1 MDCRAML
8 GLHFRSTCVELQCN
22 NKKKYNNKEVRRK
35 GAGNPVITTFYINNI
50 GKGFA
55 HKKLE
60 ARTYLR
66 NYKLRKLQPAIYSV
80 SSVESINST
89 NICDTNLACGS
100 SKSKLYSSSV
110 TISARNLPL
119 IKSSLPSYLITSTTS
134 PINMASSGNKMQII
148 KIIET
153 MKKVL
158 LMHIFTKITM
168 TGKHHII
175 NSSKFALNCI
185 AMIIRKVLFAL
196 VLLFCVF
203 HFGVVL
209 ADQVILLDTTR
220 EATLEWTR
228 YPYGPQAQTPGW
240 VEESFTDFVKGINW
254 RSYVVCDVAYN
265 NVNNWLWSPFIDRGP
280 ANRLYIEIQF
290 TIRDCS
296 LFPGNAL
303 SCKETFSLL
312 FYEFDAATR
321 EPPPWQTDSYKLIA
335 RIAAGEGR
343 FNQNSDVDINT
354 EVKSIAVTKKGVYF
368 AFRDQ
373 GACIS
378 VLAVKVYYITC
389 PAVTEN
395 FAHFNETPTGREI
408 TIIEKQNG
416 TCVENAEPY
425 ETPTYLCKGDG
436 KWTILTGGCHCKVGY
451 EPDLINKTCN
461 ECQMGKFRSKEVN
474 KCVPCPPNSNSS
486 KVAAGFCKCLHG
498 FYRHP
503 HDGQHM
509 PCYKPP
515 GPPTNLTLLFVD
527 QTSAILSWNAP
538 AKDFSILSHLKINE
552 YHNDILY
559 KVRCLSCLS
568 NVVFN
573 PATDTFNETKLTLTN
588 LEPVTTYTIQIHS
601 LNGVSYILDSNNKI
615 NATFPDQNSA
625 VNVAVVD
632 KHSESSHSINNVKS
646 SVRLVNNQPF
656 DLTQIKTDYAEI
668 VFTTESAILSTVF
681 NVRVVATTSKEVDLE
696 WDKPVSSDSPIEF
709 YEVRWFPKPELDT
722 LNKTAL
728 NTKKTKAHINGLNEN
743 TEYGFQ
749 VRCKTLN
756 GYGTYSNIVYAQT
769 HQGVRSGY
777 DDSLH
782 MRIVAGATVA
792 VVFLLVLVIVATV
805 LFLRSKHQDDMDKKS
820 SNHLPLPL
828 DYASNEVHSMDT
840 TPNVKNIQSNV
851 TTPLFGNSRSYVDP
865 HTYED
870 PNQAIR
876 EFAREIDANYI
887 TIEAIIG
894 GGEFG
899 DVCRGRLKIP
909 PNFVQDIDVAIK
921 TLKPGSSEKAR
932 CDFLTE
938 ASIMGQFD
946 HPNVIYLQGVVTRSN
961 PVMIITEYMEN
972 GSLDTFLRVN
982 DGKFQTL
989 QLIAMLRGIA
999 SGMSYLSDMNYVHR
1013 DLAARNV
1020 LVNSQL
1026 ICKIA
1031 DFGLSREIENAS
1043 DAYTTRGGKIP
1054 VRWTAP
1060 EAIAF
1065 RKFTSASDVW
1075 SYGVVLWEVMSYG
1088 ERPYWNWSNQDVIK
1102 SIEKGYRLPAPM
1114 DCPEALYQLML
1125 DCWQKQ
1131 RTHRPTFSSIVSTL
1145 DNLARQPQALLTT
1158 RNSPEND
1165 GSHILEGQ
1173 RGHNIFISTD
1183 LWLEN
1188 IKMSRYSQ
1196 HFKEAN
1202 LVTAQQISRL
1212 TAQHLSDMG
1221 ITLVGHQ
1228 KKILH
1233 QARQLDTII

>member
-1 MDCRAML
+1 MD
-8 GLHFRSTCVELQCN
+8 
-22 NKKKYNNKEVRRK
+22 KY
-35 GAGNPVITTFYINNI
+35 
-50 GKGFA
+50 
-55 HKKLE
+55 
-60 ARTYLR
+60 
-66 NYKLRKLQPAIYSV
+66 
-80 SSVESINST
+80 
-89 NICDTNLACGS
+89 
-100 SKSKLYSSSV
+100 
-110 TISARNLPL
+110 LPL
-119 IKSSLPSYLITSTTS
+119 
-134 PINMASSGNKMQII
+134 
-148 KIIET
+148 
-153 MKKVL
+153 
-158 LMHIFTKITM
+158 
-168 TGKHHII
+168 
-175 NSSKFALNCI
+175 
-185 AMIIRKVLFAL
+185 L
-196 VLLFCVF
+196 VLVF
-203 HFGVVL
+203 YVLNHKLDGV
-209 ADQVILLDTTR
+209 ASDQVVLLDTTK

-240 VEESFTDFVKGINW
+240 VEESFTNFVKGINW

-280 ANRLYIEIQF
+280 ANRLYIEIHF

-321 EPPPWQTDSYKLIA
+321 EPPPWQPESYKLIG

-343 FNQNSDVDINT
+343 FNQNSDVDINV

-389 PAVTEN
+389 PAVTIN

-408 TIIEKQNG
+408 TIIEQQTG
-416 TCVENAEPY
+416 ICVENAEAY

-436 KWTILTGGCHCKVGY
+436 KWTILSGGCRCKVGY
-451 EPDLINKTCN
+451 EPDHDKQTCN
-461 ECQMGKFRSKEVN
+461 VCPVGKFRSAEVDSCTICPLNSKTN
-474 KCVPCPPNSNSS
+474 KVGSPFCPCLS
-486 KVAAGFCKCLHG
+486 GH
-498 FYRHP
+498 YRHP
-503 HDGQHM
+503 RDGKHM

-515 GPPTNLTLLFVD
+515 GPPTNLTLLFID

-538 AKDFSILSHLKINE
+538 QRAIDEQVRVSLRVCSTVSVHYQKNIESFFSHQSPQVDTK
-552 YHNDILY
+552 YRSDIVFRI
-559 KVRCLSCLS
+559 KCSACTS

-573 PATDTFNETKLTLTN
+573 PSSETFNDTKLTLTN
-588 LEPVTTYTIQIHS
+588 LEPVTAYTVQIHS
-601 LNGVSYILDSNNKI
+601 QHGVSYLINPDGAGVGAGGYDNSSSSSGFNNHYHHVTEPPNLGRSSDLD
-615 NATFPDQNSA
+615 D
-625 VNVAVVD
+625 
-632 KHSESSHSINNVKS
+632 
-646 SVRLVNNQPF
+646 
-656 DLTQIKTDYAEI
+656 IKTEYAEI
-668 VFTTESAILSTVF
+668 SFTTESAILSTVF
-681 NVRVVATTSKEVDLE
+681 NVKVISITNKEVDLV
-696 WDKPVSSDSPIEF
+696 WDKPMHSDSPIEY
-709 YEVRWFPKPELDT
+709 YEVRWFPKSEVDAM
-722 LNKTAL
+722 NKSVL
-728 NTKKTKAHINGLNEN
+728 STKESKIHISDLQEN

-756 GYGTYSNIVYAQT
+756 GWGTFSNIMYAQT
-769 HQGVRSGY
+769 HQSVSPVY
-777 DDSLH
+777 DDSFQ
-782 MRIVAGATVA
+782 MRIVAGSTVA
-792 VVFLLVLVIVATV
+792 VVFILVLVIVVTV
-805 LFLRSKHQDDMDKKS
+805 LFLRSKSHDDIDKKTN
-820 SNHLPLPL
+820 NHLPLPL
-828 DYASNEVHSMDT
+828 DYASNEV
-840 TPNVKNIQSNV
+840 
-851 TTPLFGNSRSYVDP
+851 TTPLFGTSRSYVDP

-876 EFAREIDANYI
+876 EFAREIDASYI

-909 PNFVQDIDVAIK
+909 PNFVQEIDVAIK

-972 GSLDTFLRVN
+972 GSLDTFLRAN

-989 QLIAMLRGIA
+989 QLIGMLRGIA
-999 SGMSYLSDMNYVHR
+999 AGMSYLSDMNYVHR

-1020 LVNSQL
+1020 LVNSSL
-1026 ICKIA
+1026 VCKIA

-1131 RTHRPTFSSIVSTL
+1131 RTHRPTFSSITQTL
-1145 DNLARQPQALLTT
+1145 DNLARQPQVLLTT
-1158 RNSPEND
+1158 RNSPDNPVARMGND
-1165 GSHILEGQ
+1165 ISDDMLAAQQRSMLGGMGTTERILNNSSASAGGVGSSMTMSAAGMGTLGSTV
-1173 RGHNIFISTD
+1173 GGLSNTGTMSGTGTAGAVFISTD
-1183 LWLEN
+1183 QWLES
-1188 IKMSRYSQ
+1188 IKMARYSQ
-1196 HFKEAN
+1196 HFKEAG

-1212 TAQHLSDMG
+1212 TAQQLSDMG

-1233 QARQLDTII
+1233 QARQIDTII

>member
-1 MDCRAML
+1 MVSGCHPNDKDAKYIGIKGNTYSETIQTSVQND
-8 GLHFRSTCVELQCN
+8 GLSTFNC
-22 NKKKYNNKEVRRK
+22 
-35 GAGNPVITTFYINNI
+35 
-50 GKGFA
+50 
-55 HKKLE
+55 
-60 ARTYLR
+60 
-66 NYKLRKLQPAIYSV
+66 AIYKV
-80 SSVESINST
+80 Q
-89 NICDTNLACGS
+89 A
-100 SKSKLYSSSV
+100 
-110 TISARNLPL
+110 
-119 IKSSLPSYLITSTTS
+119 
-134 PINMASSGNKMQII
+134 PINEQIRSQLFWR
-148 KIIET
+148 
-153 MKKVL
+153 MSL
-158 LMHIFTKITM
+158 LSTI
-168 TGKHHII
+168 
-175 NSSKFALNCI
+175 
-185 AMIIRKVLFAL
+185 
-196 VLLFCVF
+196 LLILISI
-203 HFGVVL
+203 HFKL
-209 ADQVILLDTTR
+209 AHADQVVLLDTTR

-254 RSYVVCDVAYN
+254 RSYVVCDVAYH
-265 NVNNWLWSPFIDRGP
+265 NVNNWLWSPFIDRGS

-321 EPPPWQTDSYKLIA
+321 EPPPWQTDSYRLIA

-354 EVKSIAVTKKGVYF
+354 EVKSIAVNKKGVYF

-425 ETPTYLCKGDG
+425 EPPTYLCKGDG
-436 KWTILTGGCHCKVGY
+436 KWTILTGGCRCKAGY
-451 EPDLINKTCN
+451 EPNYINKTCT
-461 ECQMGKFRSKEVN
+461 ECPFGTFKSPEVT
-474 KCVPCPPNSNSS
+474 KCTPCPPNSNASNTGS
-486 KVAAGFCKCLHG
+486 PFCKCVSG
-498 FYRHP
+498 YYRHP
-503 HDGQHM
+503 NDGRHM
-509 PCYKPP
+509 PCYSPP
-515 GPPTNLTLLFVD
+515 AAPTNLTLLFVD
-527 QTSAILSWNAP
+527 QTSAIISWSAP
-538 AKDFSILSHLKINE
+538 ARNESLLLETQPKMYHSDIVYKIKCVN
-552 YHNDILY
+552 
-559 KVRCLSCLS
+559 CSP
-568 NVVFN
+568 NVVYN
-573 PATDTFNETKLTLTN
+573 PSTDTFNETKITLTN
-588 LEPVTTYTIQIHS
+588 LEPVTTYTLQIHAINS
-601 LNGVSYILDSNNKI
+601 ASHITDSNRHSNE
-615 NATFPDQNSA
+615 TSLVA
-625 VNVAVVD
+625 VND
-632 KHSESSHSINNVKS
+632 ITLLNTSFLNIPLDLNEVK
-646 SVRLVNNQPF
+646 
-656 DLTQIKTDYAEI
+656 TGHAEI
-668 VFTTESAILSTVF
+668 VFTTESVLLSTVF
-681 NVRVVATTSKEVDLE
+681 SLRILAITSTDADLE
-696 WDKPVSSDSPIEF
+696 WDKPVQSDSPLEF
-709 YEVRWFPKPELDT
+709 YEVRWFPKVELDAI
-722 LNKTAL
+722 NKSAL
-728 NTKKTKAHINGLNEN
+728 NTKETKAHIVGLLEN

-749 VRCKTLN
+749 VRCKTIH
-756 GYGTYSNIVYAQT
+756 GFGSYSNMIYAQT
-769 HQGVRSGY
+769 LQSVGSVY
-777 DDSLH
+777 DDSVQI
-782 MRIVAGATVA
+782 RFIAGA
-792 VVFLLVLVIVATV
+792 IVTAV
-805 LFLRSKHQDDMDKKS
+805 LFLVIFIIATVYFMRSKHQDELDKKS
-820 SNHLPLPL
+820 TNHLPLPL
-828 DYASNEVHSMDT
+828 DYASNE
-840 TPNVKNIQSNV
+840 V

-989 QLIAMLRGIA
+989 QLIVMLRGIA
-999 SGMSYLSDMNYVHR
+999 SGMSYLSEMNYVHR

-1020 LVNSQL
+1020 LVNAQL

-1131 RTHRPTFSSIVSTL
+1131 RTHRPTFASIVSTL
-1145 DNLARQPQALLTT
+1145 DNLARQPQSLLTT
-1158 RNSPEND
+1158 RHSPESD
-1165 GSHILEGQ
+1165 GNHILDAQ
-1173 RGHNIFISTD
+1173 RGQNIFISTD
-1183 LWLEN
+1183 LWLEH
-1188 IKMSRYSQ
+1188 IKMSRYCQ

-1202 LVTAQQISRL
+1202 LVNAQQISRL
-1212 TAQHLSDMG
+1212 TAQQLSDMG